1 MEKQRGLGYAAAF
14 VGVTVLIEPYIHPAW
29 AISNT
34 PASLAFMHPAWLMAL
49 IVILG
54 ALLLLRFFDT
64 KYLTYTFCILAALYG
79 VGLLPFFVLATT
91 LAMLVL
97 GELVFQSGTDDL
109 NTYLYYVISTAWAG
123 VLVMAYLNE
132 KALLTIIFGII
143 AAVLLKVILLK
154 YEDSLVLEGIGIA
167 MTMYLI
173 EELNYKADLQIV
185 VIAVLI
191 AFTFGYFAF
200 RAKTADLSG
209 LFSIALVGV
218 ILIVFAD
225 ARWLLIMLV
234 FFILGSVCTRYK
246 FEYKK
251 RIGVEQGQSGAR
263 GYKNVF
269 ANGIIACAAA
279 VLYGVFV
286 EPVFIVMY
294 VGCVA
299 TAAADTMASE
309 IGVTGGIPYM
319 ITTLKKVPIGTN
331 GGVTLTGE
339 LVALIGGFVVSLA
352 ALLLGVITPSML
364 VICTIAGFVGT
375 NIDSVIGA
383 TLENRGF
390 VGNAGTNLSAT
401 LGGGIFAVALFLFLQ

>member
-1 MEKQRGLGYAAAF
+1 MEKQRGLGYALAL
-14 VGVTVLIEPYIHPAW
+14 VGGTILVGPSIHP
-29 AISNT
+29 
-34 PASLAFMHPAWLMAL
+34 PWLMAL
-49 IVILG
+49 VIICG
-54 ALLLLRFFDT
+54 ALLLLRFFNT
-64 KYLTYTFCILAALYG
+64 KYLTYTFCVLAVLSG

-91 LAMLVL
+91 LAMLVF
-97 GELVFQSGTDDL
+97 GELVFQTREDDL

-132 KALLTIIFGII
+132 RAILTIIFGII

-173 EELNYKADLQIV
+173 EELNYKADLQMV
-185 VIAVLI
+185 VIAVFI

-209 LFSIALVGV
+209 LFSIALVGI
-218 ILIVFAD
+218 ILLVFAD
-225 ARWLLIMLV
+225 ARWLLVMLA
-234 FFILGSVCTRYK
+234 FFIMGSVGTRYK

-263 GYKNVF
+263 GYRNVF

-286 EPVFIVMY
+286 EPIFIVMY
-294 VGCVA
+294 VSCVA
-299 TAAADTMASE
+299 TAAADTLASE

-319 ITTLKKVPIGTN
+319 ITTFKKVPIGTN
-331 GGVTLTGE
+331 GGVTWTGE
-339 LVALIGGFVVSLA
+339 LVSLLGGFVVSLV
-352 ALLLGVITPSML
+352 ALVLGLITPSMF

-383 TLENRGF
+383 ILENRGF
-390 VGNAGTNLSAT
+390 FGNAGTNLAAT
-401 LGGGIFAVALFLFLQ
+401 IGGCICAMALFLIFP